1 MTPRGRR
8 RSQQAS
14 VESSGA
20 PNYEANSVECL
31 ARSLE
36 RSEFTSTT
44 VDQARRLGAV
54 DYDGATDPMV
64 AVSWLGDTEKI
75 LDEGMQCPDE
85 DRVRVAGFLLGGN
98 ARKWWA
104 YERTR
109 KCHTWAQ
116 FKAAFHTEFCHP
128 AFVETKRLEFETL
141 TQGSM
146 TVFEYER
153 RFRELSDF
161 CPNLVADEVI
171 KKRRFL
177 DGLVETIALSL
188 SGSDHPTYQSM
199 RDATLKVERQA
210 LIRQTKRRS
219 YDGLYAGSPGQG
231 SSKRGSF
238 SSRSSGG
245 RGSSGDRRGSDGSR
259 FQRGG
264 HTHGSGFQSVSSGNS
279 HFQRSAGR
287 SGYHST
293 YGVCGKV
300 HGGSCQWNNVCF
312 QCGQTG
318 HLRRDCL
325 YQESDQTRV
334 SGSVTQSQQA
344 SGHVRLNTQVGQT
357 SGGSFSTG
365 QQSAPAARG
374 RVQRGRPPARG
385 RAYATASQEPQ
396 ATPDVVTGTN
406 FVDEFFFF

>member
-1 MTPRGRR
+1 
-8 RSQQAS
+8 
-14 VESSGA
+14 
-20 PNYEANSVECL
+20 
-31 ARSLE
+31 
-36 RSEFTSTT
+36 
-44 VDQARRLGAV
+44 
-54 DYDGATDPMV
+54 
-64 AVSWLGDTEKI
+64 
-75 LDEGMQCPDE
+75 MQCPDE
-85 DRVRVAGFLLGGN
+85 DRVRIAGFLLGGN
-98 ARKWWA
+98 AKKWWA

-116 FKAAFHTEFCHP
+116 FKAAFHTEFCPP

-146 TVFEYER
+146 TVSEYER

-161 CPNLVADEVI
+161 CPNWVADEVI

-199 RDATLKVERQA
+199 RDAALKVERQA
-210 LIRQTKRRS
+210 LIRPTKNQS
-219 YDGLYAGSPGQG
+219 YDGLYSGSPSQG

-245 RGSSGDRRGSDGSR
+245 RGSSRDRRGADGSR

-264 HTHGSGFQSVSSGNS
+264 SS

-287 SGYHST
+287 SSYRLT
-293 YGVCGKV
+293 YGICGKV
-300 HGGSCQWNNVCF
+300 HGGTCQWDNVCF

-325 YQESDQTRV
+325 YRESGQTRV

-344 SGHVRLNTQVGQT
+344 SGHVRLNTQAGQT
-357 SGGSFSTG
+357 SSGSFSAG
-365 QQSAPAARG
+365 QQSAPAVRG

-385 RAYATASQEPQ
+385 RAYSMASQEAQ
-396 ATPDVVTGTN
+396 ATPDIVTGTN
-406 FVDEFFFF
+406 FVDEIFL

>member
-1 MTPRGRR
+1 MAPRGRR

-20 PNYEANSVECL
+20 PTYEENLVERL

-36 RSEFTSTT
+36 RSGLTSST

-54 DYDGATDPMV
+54 GFDGATDPMV
-64 AVSWLGDTEKI
+64 ALSWLDDTEKI

-85 DRVRVAGFLLGGN
+85 DRVRIAGFLLGGN

-109 KCHTWAQ
+109 KRHTWTQ
-116 FKAAFHTEFCHP
+116 FKAAFHTEFCPP

-146 TVFEYER
+146 TVSEYER
-153 RFRELSDF
+153 RFRELSYF
-161 CPNLVADEVI
+161 CPNLVADEVS

-199 RDATLKVERQA
+199 RDAALKVERQT

-219 YDGLYAGSPGQG
+219 YDGLSSGNPSPG

-238 SSRSSGG
+238 SSGSSGS
-245 RGSSGDRRGSDGSR
+245 RGSNGDRRGASGHG

-264 HTHGSGFQSVSSGNS
+264 HTQGSGFRSTSSGGS
-279 HFQRSAGR
+279 YFQGSAGR
-287 SGYHST
+287 GSFHSACD
-293 YGVCGKV
+293 VCGKI
-300 HGGSCQWNNVCF
+300 HDGPCQWDNTCY
-312 QCGQTG
+312 QCG
-318 HLRRDCL
+318 
-325 YQESDQTRV
+325 
-334 SGSVTQSQQA
+334 
-344 SGHVRLNTQVGQT
+344 
-357 SGGSFSTG
+357 
-365 QQSAPAARG
+365 
-374 RVQRGRPPARG
+374 
-385 RAYATASQEPQ
+385 
-396 ATPDVVTGTN
+396 
-406 FVDEFFFF
+406 